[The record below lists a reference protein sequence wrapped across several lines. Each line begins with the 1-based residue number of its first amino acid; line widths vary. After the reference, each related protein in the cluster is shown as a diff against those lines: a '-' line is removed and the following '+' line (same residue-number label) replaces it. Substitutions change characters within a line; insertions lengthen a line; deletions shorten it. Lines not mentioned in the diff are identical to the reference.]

1 MTINGNGGFIGLFL
15 KEIFLS
21 SIFTLNNIFCII
33 YLLYLLFSFFKSIN
47 FKFLN
52 TFTYINNISNLF
64 RLKKNYQIISEDENI
79 AKENFANENIHEN
92 KKVQDSLPFDNKSD
106 TNIKNLFYPK

>member
-15 KEIFLS
+15 KKFFYLQN
-21 SIFTLNNIFCII
+21 FTLKQNIFVLST
-33 YLLYLLFSFFKSIN
+33 YFFTFHLFLKSIN

-92 KKVQDSLPFDNKSD
+92 KKVQDLYRL
-106 TNIKNLFYPK
+106 IINLMLI